1 MGTEDNIIRN
11 RPPRCGQ
18 SDKLSWRGRRKEN
31 DYLNSFEQ
39 KDSNIEDIC
48 NQENDYLN
56 SFEQKD
62 SNIGDICNQSESIE
76 FVSNPDAILYEL
88 GSDANV
94 EVLKEV
100 SVQQNLEVQISIAL
114 FFFLLLLWRVYL
126 LKRK

>member
-1 MGTEDNIIRN
+1 
-11 RPPRCGQ
+11 
-18 SDKLSWRGRRKEN
+18 
-31 DYLNSFEQ
+31 
-39 KDSNIEDIC
+39 
-48 NQENDYLN
+48 LN